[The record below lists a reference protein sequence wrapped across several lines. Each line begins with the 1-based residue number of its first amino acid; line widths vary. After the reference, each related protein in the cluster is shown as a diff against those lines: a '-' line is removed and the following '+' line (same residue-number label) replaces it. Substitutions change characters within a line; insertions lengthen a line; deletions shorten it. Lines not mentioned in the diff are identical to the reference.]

1 VLPRARGHG
10 VAAAARRRAVHRRG
24 GAAGGPDGKG
34 GAAATARAGA
44 DLAGRRVPGGP
55 AVPRGAPGPDG
66 GRAMKGVEG
75 LLSLP
80 ADLGVWLLLGYVFVV
95 LAGARLIEVLAR
107 AHFERARRLAERGFR
122 YDEDSDHYDCPQ
134 GERLTL
140 HLIDAEQKVAVYR
153 AKASS
158 CAACPLKAGCTP
170 QEGRSIYRPLAVW
183 AETEFGRFHQ
193 RLSLLRVGSTAA
205 VALGGFLCWA
215 DRPGSGLLLVA
226 FLALVPLLVR
236 EVRWLCGAGD
246 RPEVRQGRQ
255 GAP

>member
-107 AHFERARRLAERGFR
+107 AHFERARRLAEGGFR
-122 YDEDSDHYDCPQ
+122 YDPDLDHYDCPQ
-134 GERLTL
+134 GERLSL
-140 HLIDAEQKVAVYR
+140 HLVDPGQKVAVYPP
-153 AKASS
+153 KAPT
-158 CAACPLKAGCTP
+158 CAGCPPHAACPPKAAGTP
-170 QEGRSIYRPLAVW
+170 RDEGRRVYRPLAVW
-183 AETEFGRFHQ
+183 AETEVGRFHQ
-193 RLSLLRVGSTAA
+193 RLSLLMVGSTAA

-215 DRPGSGLLLVA
+215 GRPGSGVLLVA
-226 FLALVPLLVR
+226 FLSVVPLVVR
-236 EVRWLCGAGD
+236 EARWLWGA
-246 RPEVRQGRQ
+246 
-255 GAP
+255 